1 MTNGSR
7 NLKRRFGP
15 LVVALATTVGL
26 MALAAPSASGAT
38 PVVSNYSGVGI
49 SEPNAI
55 AAGPDGALWFT
66 NYRNNSIGRITTAGR
81 GHQLHR
87 HRHHAPDGIAAGPD
101 GALWFT
107 NFGNNSIGRITTAGV
122 VTNYTG
128 TGIVHPDGITAG
140 PDGALWFTN
149 SGTTRSGGS
158 PPPGRSPTTPAPA
171 SSNPYGI
178 TAGPDGALWFT
189 NFGNN
194 SIGRITTAGCGHQ
207 LHRHRHRP
215 TRTRSPPAPTVPCG
229 SPTTGT
235 TRSGGSRPPG
245 W

>member
-55 AAGPDGALWFT
+55 AVGTDGAMWFV
-66 NYRNNSIGRITTAGR
+66 NYLNNSIGRITTSGAVTNYTGV
-81 GHQLHR
+81 GIS
-87 HRHHAPDGIAAGPD
+87 APDAIAAGPD

-107 NFGNNSIGRITTAGV
+107 NYGNNSIGRITTSGV

-128 TGIVHPDGITAG
+128 TGIVH
-140 PDGALWFTN
+140 
-149 SGTTRSGGS
+149 
-158 PPPGRSPTTPAPA
+158 
-171 SSNPYGI
+171 
-178 TAGPDGALWFT
+178 
-189 NFGNN
+189 
-194 SIGRITTAGCGHQ
+194 
-207 LHRHRHRP
+207 
-215 TRTRSPPAPTVPCG
+215 RTRSPPALMVPCG
-229 SPTTGT
+229 SPTSGT
-235 TRSGGSRPPG
+235 TRSGGSRPRG
-245 W
+245 R